1 MMREGFA
8 FSFDLNKIPRC
19 SFVSVLS
26 MCFVQACLV
35 QVVIL
40 EHGAL
45 GICKSTKI
53 VDLSPLPS
61 HLLVFFLMSERS
73 GRRSQGRFYRG
84 NLLYTIDASQEGDD
98 MHPRMFL
105 PATCHLTRPVYATKK
120 RNRSSA
126 TLTLNTAQP
135 RHLEEMGTSDKK
147 ITI

>member
-105 PATCHLTRPVYATKK
+105 RGRVITVHCTPST
-120 RNRSSA
+120 
-126 TLTLNTAQP
+126 P
-135 RHLEEMGTSDKK
+135 RRRV
-147 ITI
+147 TICIHECFYQLLVI